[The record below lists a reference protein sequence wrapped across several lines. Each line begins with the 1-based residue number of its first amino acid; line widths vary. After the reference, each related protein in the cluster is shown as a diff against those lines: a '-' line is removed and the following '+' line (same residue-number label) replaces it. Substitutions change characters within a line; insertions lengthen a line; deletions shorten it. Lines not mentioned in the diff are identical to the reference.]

1 MKRVPRVVH
10 EIMDKI
16 NVFAEGIEPFALLV
30 RRCKEL
36 NTERGVDDTEK
47 NVIEAA
53 MAMFSIISK
62 KKISELPNVHV
73 PGQFDKIEKETSEQL
88 RRVNLLNI
96 DLRKAI
102 DEHETLLNE
111 VKKAKELVVDEYKDA
126 LDKFRTVMEE
136 HDESS
141 ENETCFQNILRGV
154 IREVVEEENAEGGAL
169 GTQDTQCVD
178 AVGNPVENFE
188 SLFTDHRVI
197 DMFDAAFNNT
207 SSEPTP
213 PVHSVQTDRFGAD
226 FTPPPM
232 DEIQTHLDHVSH
244 QHREYE
250 MGPTITVTHET
261 DLTPRLRYI
270 QRQLSSLSLPVY
282 ENESTD
288 IETLVSELINDDN
301 FLEAF
306 DQEEEKEEE
315 KDETPTPPPSP
326 ILASSPPSPPPPPP
340 SPPPPSEPS
349 TPPRRRRRTIRPRRG
364 TLDLN

>member
-1 MKRVPRVVH
+1 
-10 EIMDKI
+10 MDKI

-53 MAMFSIISK
+53 MAMFSVISK
-62 KKISELPNVHV
+62 KEISELPNVRV

-102 DEHETLLNE
+102 NEHETLLEE

-126 LDKFRTVMEE
+126 LLKFRTVMEE
-136 HDESS
+136 HDDSS
-141 ENETCFQNILRGV
+141 ENEMCFQNILRGV
-154 IREVVEEENAEGGAL
+154 IREVVDEKNTEGGTHE
-169 GTQDTQCVD
+169 TQDTQCVD

-188 SLFTDHRVI
+188 SLFTDHRIV

-207 SSEPTP
+207 SSEPIA
-213 PVHSVQTDRFGAD
+213 PVHNVQTDRSNGD
-226 FTPPPM
+226 LIPPPM
-232 DEIQTHLDHVSH
+232 DDLQTHLDHVSH
-244 QHREYE
+244 QHREYQ

-261 DLTPRLRYI
+261 DLSPRLRYI
-270 QRQLSSLSLPVY
+270 QRQLSSLSLPIS
-282 ENESTD
+282 EDEPTD
-288 IETLVSELINDDN
+288 LETLVSDLINDDS

-306 DQEEEKEEE
+306 GQEEEK
-315 KDETPTPPPSP
+315 DDPPTPPPSP
-326 ILASSPPSPPPPPP
+326 ILDSVSPPPSSPPPPP
-340 SPPPPSEPS
+340 SSPPPSEPS
-349 TPPRRRRRTIRPRRG
+349 VPPRRRRRTIRPRR